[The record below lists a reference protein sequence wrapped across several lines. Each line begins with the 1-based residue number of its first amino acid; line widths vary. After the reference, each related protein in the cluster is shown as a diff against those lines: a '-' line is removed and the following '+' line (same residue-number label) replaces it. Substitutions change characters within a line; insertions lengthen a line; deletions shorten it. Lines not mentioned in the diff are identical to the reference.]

1 MKPHHRELLAFLRS
15 VGARHVR
22 IRHHGSPHPRI
33 AFSYGG
39 EDFVFVVPGTPS
51 DHRGVA
57 NQIAALRRQ
66 LSGSRHV
73 HL

>member
-1 MKPHHRELLAFLRS
+1 MES
-15 VGARHVR
+15 GAAHVR

-51 DHRGVA
+51 DYRGVA

-66 LSGSRHV
+66 LIPAEDRRASG
-73 HL
+73 